1 MKNNNYDDFLLD
13 PSHDD
18 LDSLHN
24 EAERQL
30 LRPGGFLNK
39 LRKKVKTKL
48 TDKRNKKNS
57 SKKVSNAQAA
67 EINNVGNSNPK
78 GSKSTT
84 AKTAPVKKATP
95 VKKRVDTSA
104 TDPKIN
110 VKRKPL
116 VVKKTNAPLKT
127 KRGTGKS
134 YKMAWDG
141 MSAAKK
147 AKYKGGYSEF
157 ETAAKDYNKTKD
169 AKNRADAGTKAHEE
183 RSEKFKKKLITDT
196 NRAKVIKGFN
206 SSTEERMTKERTEKR
221 LNSYGP
227 QAAADARRY
236 GEEKAYDMQE
246 NMRESTGVRS
256 NDGPTAEWF
265 HSKKPF
271 TKKMDKI
278 YNKQFTG
285 TISAADK
292 KKNSEIKAA
301 KKQKAKQAVKKRS
314 GGLKPDYLD
323 MDKDGNKKESMKG
336 AIKQKKKLKRGGMK
350 RMKY

>member
-67 EINNVGNSNPK
+67 EINSIGNSNPK

-95 VKKRVDTSA
+95 VKKLVDTSA

-110 VKRKPL
+110 VKKKPL
-116 VVKKTNAPLKT
+116 VVKKTNAPIKT
-127 KRGTGKS
+127 KRGTGKT

-147 AKYKGGYSEF
+147 AKYKGGYSDF
-157 ETAAKDYNKTKD
+157 ETQAKEYNKTKD
-169 AKNRADAGTKAHEE
+169 AKNRADAGTKAHKE
-183 RSEKFKKKLITDT
+183 RSEKFKKKLTTDL
-196 NRAKVIKGFN
+196 NREKVTKGFT
-206 SSTEERMTKERTEKR
+206 SGSTIVKTQKEKAAAEQKKKDDVRASKSQSQ
-221 LNSYGP
+221 SYGVMYL
-227 QAAADARRY
+227 D
-236 GEEKAYDMQE
+236 ENFEKAYSHTAQE
-246 NMRESTGVRS
+246 SAQEQKHFDRDN
-256 NDGPTAEWF
+256 
-265 HSKKPF
+265 
-271 TKKMDKI
+271 
-278 YNKQFTG
+278 NKTG

-292 KKNSEIKAA
+292 KKNAEIKAA

-350 RMKY
+350 GMKY

>member
-1 MKNNNYDDFLLD
+1 MKNNNFDDFLLD

-18 LDSLHN
+18 LDALHN

-39 LRKKVKTKL
+39 LRKKIKTKL

-84 AKTAPVKKATP
+84 AKTAPVKKAAP

-147 AKYKGGYSEF
+147 AKFKGGYSDF
-157 ETAAKDYNKTKD
+157 ETQAKDYNKTKD
-169 AKNRADAGTKAHEE
+169 AKKRADAGTKAHEG
-183 RSEKFKKKLITDT
+183 RSEKFKKQLNTDAAEMKKDS
-196 NRAKVIKGFN
+196 NKAKVIKGFN
-206 SSTEERMTKERTEKR
+206 SQERMDEEMKKDHFEKKDKR
-221 LNSYGP
+221 NASRQKGK
-227 QAAADARRY
+227 DAR
-236 GEEKAYDMQE
+236 
-246 NMRESTGVRS
+246 
-256 NDGPTAEWF
+256 
-265 HSKKPF
+265 
-271 TKKMDKI
+271 DKR
-278 YNKQFTG
+278 
-285 TISAADK
+285 
-292 KKNSEIKAA
+292 A
-301 KKQKAKQAVKKRS
+301 KYSGLRS
-314 GGLKPDYLD
+314 GGAKPDYLD

-350 RMKY
+350 GMKY

>member
-1 MKNNNYDDFLLD
+1 MKNNNFDDFLLD

-18 LDSLHN
+18 LDALHN

-67 EINNVGNSNPK
+67 EINNVGNSNPT

-84 AKTAPVKKATP
+84 AKTAPVKKADP

-110 VKRKPL
+110 VKKKPL

-127 KRGTGKS
+127 KRNTGKS

-147 AKYKGGYSEF
+147 AKYKGGYSDF
-157 ETAAKDYNKTKD
+157 ETQAKDYNKTKD
-169 AKNRADAGTKAHEE
+169 AKKRADAGTKAHEG
-183 RSEKFKKKLITDT
+183 RSEKFKKQLNTDAAKMKKDS
-196 NRAKVIKGFN
+196 NKAKVIKGFT
-206 SSTEERMTKERTEKR
+206 SGSTVVKAQKERGAAEKKSR
-221 LNSYGP
+221 DDERITRSLAS
-227 QAAADARRY
+227 A
-236 GEEKAYDMQE
+236 
-246 NMRESTGVRS
+246 TGVRPRNS
-256 NDGPTAEWF
+256 KELDTGRWDNERPNSKGAEGYRNYLEGA
-265 HSKKPF
+265 
-271 TKKMDKI
+271 TNGGRQD
-278 YNKQFTG
+278 
-285 TISAADK
+285 ISDADK
-292 KKNSEIKAA
+292 KNNAEIKKKKAESAA
-301 KKQKAKQAVKKRS
+301 KAKKASAEKKAKQA
-314 GGLKPDYLD
+314 LK
-323 MDKDGNKKESMKG
+323 DKTVMRPKG
-336 AIKQKKKLKRGGMK
+336 YGPS
-350 RMKY
+350 Y

>member
-1 MKNNNYDDFLLD
+1 MKDNNYDDFLLD

-18 LDSLHN
+18 LDALHN

-39 LRKKVKTKL
+39 LRKKVKNKL

-67 EINNVGNSNPK
+67 EINNIGNSNPK

-84 AKTAPVKKATP
+84 AKTAPVKKAAP
-95 VKKRVDTSA
+95 AKKRVDTSA

-116 VVKKTNAPLKT
+116 VVKKTNAPIKT
-127 KRGTGKS
+127 KRGTGKT

-147 AKYKGGYSEF
+147 AKYKGGYSDF
-157 ETAAKDYNKTKD
+157 ETQAKNYNKTKD
-169 AKNRADAGTKAHEE
+169 AKKRADAGTKAHEE
-183 RSEKFKKKLITDT
+183 RSEKFKKKLTTDL
-196 NRAKVIKGFN
+196 NRKKVTKGFN

-221 LNSYGP
+221 LNSYSP
-227 QAAADARRY
+227 EFSRDARKY
-236 GEEKAYDMQE
+236 GEEKAQDMLE
-246 NMRESTGVRS
+246 NQRESFGVRAS
-256 NDGPTAEWF
+256 DGPTAEF
-265 HSKKPF
+265 FNKQRPL
-271 TKKMDKI
+271 TKKM
-278 YNKQFTG
+278 NKWNTEQTAG
-285 TISAADK
+285 TMSDAQR
-292 KKNSEIKAA
+292 KKNAEIAAA
-301 KKQKAKQAVKKRS
+301 KKQKAKKAVKKRS
-314 GGLKPDYLD
+314 GGVKPDYLD

>member
-1 MKNNNYDDFLLD
+1 MKDNNYDDFLLD

-67 EINNVGNSNPK
+67 EINNIGNSNPK

-84 AKTAPVKKATP
+84 AKTAPVKKAAP
-95 VKKRVDTSA
+95 AKKRVDTSA

-110 VKRKPL
+110 VKKKPL

-147 AKYKGGYSEF
+147 AKFKGGYSDF
-157 ETAAKDYNKTKD
+157 ETQAKDYNKTKD
-169 AKNRADAGTKAHEE
+169 AKKRADAGTKAHEE
-183 RSEKFKKKLITDT
+183 RSEKFKKKLITDI
-196 NRAKVIKGFN
+196 NREKVIKGFN
-206 SSTEERMTKERTEKR
+206 SQERM
-221 LNSYGP
+221 
-227 QAAADARRY
+227 D
-236 GEEKAYDMQE
+236 EEM
-246 NMRESTGVRS
+246 
-256 NDGPTAEWF
+256 
-265 HSKKPF
+265 
-271 TKKMDKI
+271 
-278 YNKQFTG
+278 
-285 TISAADK
+285 
-292 KKNSEIKAA
+292 KKNYFERKAFSNA
-301 KKQKAKQAVKKRS
+301 SRQKAKDARDKRAKYSGLRS
-314 GGLKPDYLD
+314 GGAKPDYLD

-350 RMKY
+350 GMKY